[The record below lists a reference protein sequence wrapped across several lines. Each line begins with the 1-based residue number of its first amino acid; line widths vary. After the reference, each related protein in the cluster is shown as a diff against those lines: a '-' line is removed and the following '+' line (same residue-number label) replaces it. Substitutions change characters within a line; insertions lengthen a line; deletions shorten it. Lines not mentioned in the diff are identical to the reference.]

1 MNSFLVKLAARVGRW
16 SVLRLRQRE
25 KTHSVLMCGSCCST
39 SGGECFKRVSERY
52 VMRLHN
58 VVITN
63 NFSRVAFGKK

>member
-39 SGGECFKRVSERY
+39 FALTLRLQEENVSSEFQEG
-52 VMRLHN
+52 
-58 VVITN
+58 T
-63 NFSRVAFGKK
+63 